1 MKPFIKQAFVVSGAA
16 LNIAGHGCAHGFP
29 AVLFAQLTRDGGP
42 VTLTD
47 HDTSWIASAVGAMG
61 IVGNFI
67 SPVLMTK
74 FGRQRAHLISTLPAL
89 LGWLVFIFGNTVPL
103 FILARL
109 LHGLALGLRTPLAA
123 ILVAEYTDPKYR
135 GAFLGTFA
143 ISLGMGIFL
152 SHLWGAHLTWKVTA
166 AVCAL
171 FPIIAMAIISL
182 SPESPCWL
190 VSKAKYVEAR
200 KAFKWVRGE
209 GAAQQEE
216 LEAMINA
223 QKLEKA
229 ENRPDYTETHVCNNI
244 FKKIVESISAVVKI
258 FKKKEFYKPAIIAI
272 SMLIVFEFGGAHM
285 VAAYGN
291 IILQVVLD
299 KKDPQDVAWQFTVI
313 DLLRTVCAFLAIF
326 LLKCCKRR
334 TILFSSG
341 VMTVLSMTSISAFVY
356 MRRAGVFTAPWMLD
370 ILPMALMVLYTL
382 SFCLGLA
389 ALNWVICG
397 EVFPLAYR
405 SLGSTLSTSF
415 LTPSFVISMKTAPHL
430 YSSVGVEGAYLV
442 YSAILTVFLS
452 VMYVLLPETKDRTLQ
467 DIEDSFKG
475 KKSND
480 PEAQMKL
487 IIKEEGV
494 VVSKDATETY

>member
-16 LNIAGHGCAHGFP
+16 LNIAGHGCAHGYP
-29 AVLFAQLTRDGGP
+29 AVLFAQLVRDGGP

-47 HDTSWIASAVGAMG
+47 HDTSWIASVVGVMG
-61 IVGNFI
+61 IVGNFV
-67 SPVLMTK
+67 SPVLMTRL
-74 FGRQRAHLISTLPAL
+74 GRQRAHLISTLPAL
-89 LGWLVFIFGNTVPL
+89 LGWLVFIFGNSVSL
-103 FILARL
+103 FIIARL

-152 SHLWGAHLTWKVTA
+152 SHLWGAHLTWKITA
-166 AVCAL
+166 AVCAM
-171 FPIIAMAIISL
+171 FPLIAMAIISL
-182 SPESPCWL
+182 SPESPSWL
-190 VSKAKYVEAR
+190 VSKGKIAEAR

-209 GAAQQEE
+209 GAEQQEE

-223 QKLEKA
+223 QKMEKA
-229 ENRPDYTETHVCNNI
+229 EKRPEYAETHVCNNV
-244 FKKIVESISAVVKI
+244 FKKVLEGIREVVKI
-258 FKKKEFYKPAIIAI
+258 FKKKEFYRPAIIAI

-291 IILQVVLD
+291 TILQVVLD
-299 KKDPQDVAWQFTVI
+299 KKDAKDVAWQFTVI
-313 DLLRTVCAFLAIF
+313 DLLRTVCAFIAIF
-326 LLKCCKRR
+326 LLKYCKRR
-334 TILFSSG
+334 AILFSSG
-341 VMTVLSMTSISAFVY
+341 VMTILSMTAISVFVY
-356 MRRAGVFTAPWMLD
+356 LRRAGVFTAPWMLD
-370 ILPMALMVLYTL
+370 ILPMSLMILYTL

-405 SLGSTLSTSF
+405 SLGSALSTSF
-415 LTPSFVISMKTAPHL
+415 LTPAFVISMKSAPHL

-452 VMYVLLPETKDRTLQ
+452 IMYVLLPETKDRTLQ

-487 IIKEEGV
+487 IVKEGV
-494 VVSKDATETY
+494 VVN

>member
-1 MKPFIKQAFVVSGAA
+1 MKPFLKQAFVVSGAA
-16 LNIAGHGCAHGFP
+16 LNIAGHGCAHGYP
-29 AVLFAQLTRDGGP
+29 AVLFAQINRDGGP
-42 VTLTD
+42 VKLTD
-47 HDTSWIASAVGAMG
+47 HDTSWIASVVGAMG

-89 LGWLVFIFGNTVPL
+89 LGWIVFIFGNSVPL
-103 FILARL
+103 FIVARL

-143 ISLGMGIFL
+143 ISLGLGIFL
-152 SHLWGAHLTWKVTA
+152 SHLWGAHLTWKMTA

-171 FPIIAMAIISL
+171 FPLIAMAIISF
-182 SPESPCWL
+182 SPESPSWL
-190 VSKAKYVEAR
+190 VSKKKYEDAR
-200 KAFKWVRGE
+200 KAFKWVRGTGPE
-209 GAAQQEE
+209 EQEE
-216 LEAMINA
+216 LRAMIDA
-223 QKLEKA
+223 QELDTA
-229 ENRPDYTETHVCNNI
+229 EERRDRVETHACNNM
-244 FKKIVESISAVVKI
+244 FKKVFEAISDILKI
-258 FKKKEFYKPAIIAI
+258 LKRKEFYKPAIIAI

-285 VAAYGN
+285 FAAYGN

-299 KKDPQDVAWQFTVI
+299 KDDPTDVAWQFTVI

-326 LLKCCKRR
+326 LLKSFKRR
-334 TILFSSG
+334 TILFTSG
-341 VMTVLSMTSISAFVY
+341 VMTVFSMSAISVFIY
-356 MRRAGVFTAPWMLD
+356 LRRSGIFTAPWLLD
-370 ILPMALMVLYTL
+370 VVPMSLMIMYTL

-405 SLGSTLSTSF
+405 SLGSTFSTSF
-415 LTPSFVISMKTAPHL
+415 LTPSFVVSMKTAPHL
-430 YSSVGVEGAYLV
+430 YASIGVEGAYLV

-452 VMYVLLPETKDRTLQ
+452 IMYVMLPETKDRTLQ
-467 DIEDSFKG
+467 DIEDTFKG
-475 KKSND
+475 KNRKKKND

-487 IIKEEGV
+487 IVKENAV
-494 VVSKDATETY
+494 LVD